1 MHLLPVSTVSLD
13 EGEIAIDLAQPP
25 GDVVVLSFADSDLS
39 ALAAAYGRARDIL
52 PALRLASLK
61 KLRHPLSVDVY
72 AEKTISG
79 AKAVVV
85 RCLGGLDYWRY
96 GVETLAALCRTR
108 GIALAVLPGD
118 DRDDPRLAAHD
129 TVSPELRA
137 GLDACFRAGG
147 AQNMEAMLRRL
158 ARDAL
163 GWPVHAPA
171 PCPVP
176 KLFAWDATGG
186 ITPLPKPV
194 LEDPAGRT
202 PAIHAAQLARI
213 DALSPAQYGFSHTSA
228 PPASDTD
235 ERLSTLQRDEPKNS
249 LPTAVHATTA
259 DLPAE
264 TQDQHP
270 QRQPLSQQPRL
281 LVCGKM
287 YPSPLP
293 AHIQDS
299 L

>member
-13 EGEIAIDLAQPP
+13 EGEAAIDLAQPP

-39 ALAAAYGRARDIL
+39 ALAAAHGRVKDIL
-52 PALRLASLK
+52 PTLRLASLK

-72 AEKTISG
+72 AEKTITG

-96 GVETLAALCRTR
+96 GVETLSSLCRAR
-108 GIALAVLPGD
+108 KIALAVLPGD

-147 AQNMEAMLRRL
+147 VQNMEAMLRLL

-163 GWPVHAPA
+163 GWPVQAPA

-176 KLFAWDATGG
+176 KLFEWDKAHGIVALAKAEPCETTGIG
-186 ITPLPKPV
+186 EQVQAPASHPHALILAYRSAILAGETAPL
-194 LEDPAGRT
+194 E
-202 PAIHAAQLARI
+202 QLAEALQQRGLAPRI
-213 DALSPAQYGFSHTSA
+213 LGLTSLKDEEVAQNLAMHLKASP
-228 PPASDTD
+228 PDII
-235 ERLSTLQRDEPKNS
+235 LST
-249 LPTAVHATTA
+249 TAF
-259 DLPAE
+259 
-264 TQDQHP
+264 
-270 QRQPLSQQPRL
+270 
-281 LVCGKM
+281 
-287 YPSPLP
+287 
-293 AHIQDS
+293 
-299 L
+299 